1 MSVQITT
8 ELNWYLMYLCWF
20 LLDISISNLCEFF
33 LLSTVTVDNCPDGPS
48 FYPHGGSHVTI
59 THGALELI
67 VQGTPWPWPSW
78 TWDFWG
84 PLPQPPPTSDIWWSP
99 LGTCSN
105 LFTSGPSP
113 MGLTSGGNWNR
124 YGQGKQAVHIILKCF
139 LVNFKIHLIQVIR
152 KKKINLGGGVVGTP
166 NRKNMTSALT
176 IIRYTGTCQ
185 WKTLK

>member
-1 MSVQITT
+1 MKFFYCQLSRWTT
-8 ELNWYLMYLCWF
+8 ALMVHH
-20 LLDISISNLCEFF
+20 
-33 LLSTVTVDNCPDGPS
+33 ST
-48 FYPHGGSHVTI
+48 HMGGSHVTI

-84 PLPQPPPTSDIWWSP
+84 PLPQPQPTSDIWWSP

-152 KKKINLGGGVVGTP
+152 KKKIYLGGGSWNSQPKKHDFCP
-166 NRKNMTSALT
+166 NHH
-176 IIRYTGTCQ
+176 
-185 WKTLK
+185 TLHRHLSVEDFKIVTMLHWL